1 MYVEGHKCVRV
12 ELRLDFGEK
21 TGVKLRYQDLIFAES
36 LNVRVLFGIEEQT
49 VVCRPGSVLEDIAK
63 THILKIFDPVILHIV
78 IDVPDENGAAHVPEG
93 QSLVVAQSVDDLS
106 EHLC

>member
-49 VVCRPGSVLEDIAK
+49 VVCRPGSVLEDIAQA
-63 THILKIFDPVILHIV
+63 HPLKIVDPVIFHIV
-78 IDVPDENGAAHVPEG
+78 VDMPNKDGAADVIEG
-93 QSLVVAQSVDDLS
+93 QGLVIAQSIQDLS